1 METGKNNLK
10 GRNMKSERYSVE
22 KFKALG
28 DITRLRV
35 VAFLHNRGAGSWR
48 RAIKKIARCENT
60 LLSHHLSVL
69 KRAGMVESMRSGKSV
84 FYAIK
89 DVDFVRKVLG

>member
-1 METGKNNLK
+1 
-10 GRNMKSERYSVE
+10 MKSERYSVE

-35 VAFLHNRGAGSWR
+35 VSFMFHVDGLSSWR
-48 RAIKKIARCENT
+48 KDIKKIARCENT

-69 KRAGMVESMRSGKSV
+69 KRAGIVFSTRMGKRV
-84 FYAIK
+84 HYTLK